1 MGNNVIYELS
11 KKFAIRIIKLYVFLK
26 EEKHEFVMSKQIYRC
41 GTSIGANIAE
51 STYAQSTPDYISKLS
66 ISLKEASET
75 LYWLD
80 LLQESN
86 NITTEQYESISNDVK
101 TIIGTLVN
109 IINKLKQKNNQKTKV
124 KSEKAENQAFFY
136 LFTFLPFYF

>member
-75 LYWLD
+75 LILAGLTSRKQLY
-80 LLQESN
+80 N
-86 NITTEQYESISNDVK
+86 NR
-101 TIIGTLVN
+101 TIRIN
-109 IINKLKQKNNQKTKV
+109 IQ
-124 KSEKAENQAFFY
+124 
-136 LFTFLPFYF
+136 

>member
-75 LYWLD
+75 QYWLD

-86 NITTEQYESISNDVK
+86 YITTEQYESISNDVK
-101 TIIGTLVN
+101 TIMETLVN
-109 IINKLKQKNNQKTKV
+109 IINKLKQKDNQ
-124 KSEKAENQAFFY
+124 
-136 LFTFLPFYF
+136 

>member
-86 NITTEQYESISNDVK
+86 YITTEQYESISNDVK
-101 TIIGTLVN
+101 TIMGTLVN
-109 IINKLKQKNNQKTKV
+109 ILNKLKQKIINKQK
-124 KSEKAENQAFFY
+124 
-136 LFTFLPFYF
+136 